1 MFFPSFVQAHAAHAD
16 WREAMERC
24 QRQLEAQIAARAAQ
38 QGDSAPFTLGWCYL
52 SDYYAPAAEA
62 ILDDLRLRFPGL
74 AWVGTVGVG
83 VAASGVEYID
93 EPALVLMIA
102 PLPRQSFRLFSGLQP
117 LPAVSSGFTA
127 HAAQV
132 HAEGS
137 TPDLQ
142 ELIHEFSARTATGY
156 LFGGL
161 ASARNR
167 TVHIA
172 DGVFTG
178 GISGVAF
185 GPEVDLISR
194 VTQGCQPIGPWRNIT
209 EGERN
214 FVVSLDGKPALD
226 CVLQDLGLDR
236 ALSDHALSQA
246 LSGTLVGLIT
256 TAEDVPTRPGQF
268 GADTIVRHLVGVI
281 PQYRALAI
289 AEQIEP
295 QHALGFLHAQC
306 GRRKARSCAHRHRNP
321 RRAGEWRGT
330 AHGGGGIR
338 ELLGTRR
345 PALRRAAWRVAGGA
359 ACLGR
364 SATGWL
370 FRRWRDRKTSPL
382 WLHRGIDGVCL
393 TSRLNP
399 GSTRTGLRCYRL
411 LHAPLGDESPDKE
424 NDNGADDCADEPGTL
439 AGRIPPKC
447 LPEIARNDRSHD
459 AENRRQHETRRLVLA
474 RHDELSDHPGDKPN
488 DDRPDNTHGLLL

>member
-1 MFFPSFVQAHAAHAD
+1 MSLASFVQAHAHHAD
-16 WREAMERC
+16 WREALESC
-24 QRQLEAQIAARAAQ
+24 QRQLETQIAAQAAQ
-38 QGDSAPFTLGWCYL
+38 QGDSARFTLGWCYL

-62 ILDDLRLRFPGL
+62 IVDELRLRFPGL

-93 EPALVLMIA
+93 EPALALMIA

-142 ELIHEFSARTATGY
+142 ELIHELSERTATGY

-161 ASARNR
+161 SSARNR

-236 ALSDHALSQA
+236 TLSDHALSQA

-295 QHALGFLHAQC
+295 GMRLAFCTRNADAAKLDLVRIATEIRAELESGAARHMAGAVYVSCSGRGGPHFGARHAELQVVRHALGEVPLVGFF
-306 GRRKARSCAHRHRNP
+306 
-321 RRAGEWRGT
+321 
-330 AHGGGGIR
+330 
-338 ELLGTRR
+338 
-345 PALRRAAWRVAGGA
+345 AGG
-359 ACLGR
+359 
-364 SATGWL
+364 
-370 FRRWRDRKTSPL
+370 
-382 WLHRGIDGVCL
+382 
-393 TSRLNP
+393 
-399 GSTRTGLRCYRL
+399 
-411 LHAPLGDESPDKE
+411 
-424 NDNGADDCADEPGTL
+424 
-439 AGRIPPKC
+439 
-447 LPEIARNDRSHD
+447 EIARH
-459 AENRRQHETRRLVLA
+459 HLYGYTGVLTVFA
-474 RHDELSDHPGDKPN
+474 SPAA
-488 DDRPDNTHGLLL
+488 